1 MKLLEEDMSQELFLW
16 ILNQEQWTL
25 LELDHSVNF
34 SDQITSFS
42 VKLELE
48 IIGLKVI
55 ILKELNLLTQFLM
68 LQENKLKDVT
78 VFKDSKLLTL

>member
-34 SDQITSFS
+34 SDQITSSS

-48 IIGLKVI
+48 ITGLKVT
-55 ILKELNLLTQFLM
+55 ILKELNLLTQFSM

-78 VFKDSKLLTL
+78 VFKDSKSLTL